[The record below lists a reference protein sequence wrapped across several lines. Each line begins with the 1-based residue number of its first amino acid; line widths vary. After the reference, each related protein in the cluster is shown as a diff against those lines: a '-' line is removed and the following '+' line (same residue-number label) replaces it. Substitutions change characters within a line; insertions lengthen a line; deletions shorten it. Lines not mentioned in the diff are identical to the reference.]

1 MSQKRPPIGSSVR
14 LLETLETE
22 DLSKI
27 PEGTVGIVQ
36 DHCKNRELK
45 VEFKLGNTAVE
56 VKVEEKHV
64 KEKIFTVLC
73 IDGGGIRGLIP
84 AVILAYI
91 EQRMKCFMKEQ
102 LCVDKA
108 VDQLRIADFF
118 DLIAGTST
126 GGIIALALTKPD
138 SNGRPEYT
146 AEKLVNLYLKEGE
159 KIFYRPESH
168 RIRSVDGWINKKYP
182 ADGIQKVLK
191 TYFGCTTLDQAV
203 TRVLIPTYD
212 MRGARVHLRNNF
224 DCRRGGHPRFFKN
237 YATKDATQ
245 GSDTCQ
251 QSSKDCTPAKGSD
264 LPDSYMERPLMR
276 DVARATSAAPTY
288 FEPIDLKLQL
298 SNLTLVETL
307 VDGGVFAN
315 NPAMCAYAD
324 AKCLLQ
330 REERRN
336 EQILLVSIG
345 TGNLTGALKAE
356 AAKDWGK
363 LHWIE
368 TLITMIFDGASDTV
382 NYQLQ
387 QLIPGEENYY
397 RFQPQ
402 LTFGQDEMD
411 DASRG
416 NLISLKALADGY
428 IKKKKCALQT
438 ISERLV
444 KNRLP

>member
-1 MSQKRPPIGSSVR
+1 MVVGS
-14 LLETLETE
+14 EACQ
-22 DLSKI
+22 LSKI
-27 PEGTVGIVQ
+27 GRLWSNSRGRIFLPL
-36 DHCKNRELK
+36 LK
-45 VEFKLGNTAVE
+45 HGCFQSVFL
-56 VKVEEKHV
+56 VKVKEKHV
-64 KEKIFTVLC
+64 REKIFTVLC

-91 EQRMKCFMKEQ
+91 EQHIKCVIKEQ
-102 LCVDKA
+102 LSNDKA

-138 SNGRPEYT
+138 SSERPEYT
-146 AEKLVNLYLKEGE
+146 AERLVNLYLNEGE

-168 RIRSVDGWINKKYP
+168 HIGSVGGWMNKKYP
-182 ADGIQKVLK
+182 ADGIQEVLK
-191 TYFGCTTLDQAV
+191 TYFGCITLDQAV

-212 MRGARVHLRNNF
+212 MRGARVHLRHEF
-224 DCRRGGHPRFFKN
+224 DCRRGGHPRFFKS
-237 YATKDATQ
+237 YSLKDE
-245 GSDTCQ
+245 
-251 QSSKDCTPAKGSD
+251 P
-264 LPDSYMERPLMR
+264 LERPLMR
-276 DVARATSAAPTY
+276 NVARATSAAPTY
-288 FEPIDLKLQL
+288 FEPIDLDLQL

-307 VDGGVFAN
+307 VDGGIFAN

-324 AKCLLQ
+324 AKCILQ
-330 REERRN
+330 REGRRN

-387 QLIPGEENYY
+387 QLIPEEKNYYGASDTVNYQLQQLIPEEKNYY

-411 DASRG
+411 DVSRG
-416 NLISLKALADGY
+416 NLLSLKALAQGY
-428 IKKKKCALQT
+428 IKKEKCALNA

-444 KNRLP
+444 EKRLSNYSTDNW

>member
-14 LLETLETE
+14 LLKPLESKV
-22 DLSKI
+22 LSNI

-36 DHCKNRELK
+36 EHCENRELK
-45 VEFKLGNTAVE
+45 VKFKLCNVTVE
-56 VKVEEKHV
+56 AKIKEKHV
-64 KEKIFTVLC
+64 REKIFTVLC

-91 EQRMKCFMKEQ
+91 EQHMKCVLKEQ
-102 LCVDKA
+102 LCNDKA
-108 VDQLRIADFF
+108 VDQLRIADYF

-126 GGIIALALTKPD
+126 GGIIALGLTKPD
-138 SNGRPEYT
+138 SSERPEYT
-146 AEKLVNLYLKEGE
+146 AERLVNLYLNEGK

-168 RIRSVDGWINKKYP
+168 CIGSVGGWMNKKYP
-182 ADGIQKVLK
+182 AEGIQEVLK
-191 TYFGCTTLDQAV
+191 TYFGCITLDQAV

-212 MRGARVHLRNNF
+212 MRGAWVHWRKKF
-224 DCRRGGHPRFFKN
+224 DCRRGGHPRFFKS
-237 YATKDATQ
+237 YSLKDA
-245 GSDTCQ
+245 
-251 QSSKDCTPAKGSD
+251 P
-264 LPDSYMERPLMR
+264 LERPLMR
-276 DVARATSAAPTY
+276 NVARATSAAPTY
-288 FEPIDLKLQL
+288 FEPIDLDLQL
-298 SNLTLVETL
+298 PNLTLVETL
-307 VDGGVFAN
+307 VDGGIFAN

-324 AKCLLQ
+324 AKCILQ
-330 REERRN
+330 REGRRN

-382 NYQLQ
+382 NYQLK
-387 QLIPGEENYY
+387 QLMPGENNYY
-397 RFQPQ
+397 RLQPQ
-402 LTFGQDEMD
+402 LTYGQDEMD
-411 DASRG
+411 DVSRE
-416 NLISLKALADGY
+416 NLLSLKALAAGY
-428 IKKKKCALQT
+428 IKKKKCTLKT